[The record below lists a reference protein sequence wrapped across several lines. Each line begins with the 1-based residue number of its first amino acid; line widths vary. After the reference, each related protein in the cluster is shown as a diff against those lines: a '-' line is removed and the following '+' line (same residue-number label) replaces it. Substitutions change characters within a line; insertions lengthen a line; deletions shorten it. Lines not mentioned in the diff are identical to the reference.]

1 MVVRMVYKSKVTS
14 KFQITIPSELRKIYG
29 IKTGST
35 VAFIPRKD
43 GIEIKVPKKID
54 NIAEKLYGISKMK
67 EDAVKATHE
76 VRSHIV

>member
-1 MVVRMVYKSKVTS
+1 MVYKSKVTS

-43 GIEIKVPKKID
+43 SIEIKVPKKID

-76 VRSHIV
+76 VRSQIV